1 VRSSIFIISSKYYAI
16 CYTLASQE
24 VTTPEWGAYLLH
36 LLVLTFPTFCLRSI
50 IYRDIKP
57 DNIGFDVRG
66 DVKIFDFGL
75 SKEFNPDSKDKDGFY
90 QLTSDTGS
98 PRYMATEVAL
108 GKPYNETV
116 DVYSFCIL
124 LWQILKVE
132 TPFDGYTMNM
142 FQKKVITAGTRPA
155 CDAKWPKEIT
165 DMMRLGWG
173 DCKKRP
179 SMDDICAT
187 LRDEI
192 QSKTD
197 EEVDEIM
204 DASRKSEI
212 SLHRGF

>member
-1 VRSSIFIISSKYYAI
+1 M
-16 CYTLASQE
+16 LASQK
-24 VTTPEWGAYLLH
+24 VTSEWTLICCNSLFS
-36 LLVLTFPTFCLRSI
+36 LSPLFCFCSI
-50 IYRDIKP
+50 TYRDIKP

-75 SKEFNPDSKDKDGFY
+75 AKEFDPNSKDKDGFY

-108 GKPYNETV
+108 GKPYNETC

-124 LWQILKVE
+124 LWQILKLE

-142 FQKKVITAGTRPA
+142 FNKKVVGGGTRPA
-155 CDAKWPKEIT
+155 CDPKWPAEIT

-173 DCKKRP
+173 VSIKDRP
-179 SMDDICAT
+179 SMDDVCAT